1 VSTIPSYV
9 KWWGR
14 GDLNPGSPAPQAG
27 ILDQQICSE
36 PEIPA
41 FDQTRRRPH
50 AQTSRNQIINTLL
63 KCKNSGLAES
73 TLKSIASSFRQI
85 SKNADL
91 NNPEE
96 VKGFIANL
104 KLSNN
109 TKQKHSNNY
118 NYYAKINGIKWEKP
132 YYRSERKIPLIP
144 TTENIDKIISASSR
158 KYATIFTI
166 LKETGLE
173 GMELATMPRTQID
186 TDRGIINAE
195 GCKGHNSRS
204 FKLKP
209 STATL
214 LRTYLTIHKGNYPFP
229 RSKIMGQMWRE
240 FRDRLAEKLN
250 DPQLKAIPLRNLRHY
265 YATRLYAK
273 TKDILLVKQRL
284 GHKKLETTMF
294 YTQLI
299 HYNEEEEYT
308 CKTAKTIQDATQL
321 IENGFE
327 YITEIDGLKL
337 FRKRK

>member
-1 VSTIPSYV
+1 
-9 KWWGR
+9 
-14 GDLNPGSPAPQAG
+14 
-27 ILDQQICSE
+27 
-36 PEIPA
+36 
-41 FDQTRRRPH
+41 
-50 AQTSRNQIINTLL
+50 L

-73 TLKSIASSFRQI
+73 TLKSIASSFRTI
-85 SKNADL
+85 SKNADI
-91 NNPEE
+91 NKTEA
-96 VKGFIANL
+96 VKTFIANL

-109 TKQKHSNNY
+109 SKQKHANNY
-118 NYYAKINGIKWEKP
+118 NYYCKYNGLKWEKP
-132 YYRSERKIPLIP
+132 YYRQERKIPLIP
-144 TTENIDKIISASSR
+144 TTANINKIISASSK
-158 KYATIFTI
+158 KYAVIFTI

-186 TDRGIINAE
+186 AERGIINAT

-209 STATL
+209 STADL
-214 LRTYLTIHKGNYPFP
+214 LRTYLTQHKDAYPFP

-240 FRDRLAEKLN
+240 FRDRLATKLN
-250 DPQLKAIPLRNLRHY
+250 DQQLKAIPLRNLRHH

-273 TKDILLVKQRL
+273 TKDILLVKQQL

-308 CKTAKTIQDATQL
+308 CKTAKDIKEASEL
-321 IENGFE
+321 IENGFQ
-327 YITEIDGLKL
+327 YITEIDGIKL

>member
-1 VSTIPSYV
+1 LTKLDDDPST
-9 KWWGR
+9 
-14 GDLNPGSPAPQAG
+14 N
-27 ILDQQICSE
+27 E
-36 PEIPA
+36 
-41 FDQTRRRPH
+41 TRNR
-50 AQTSRNQIINTLL
+50 IINTLL
-63 KCKNSGLAES
+63 KCKNMGLADS

-85 SKNADL
+85 SKNADI
-91 NNPEE
+91 NNPEK
-96 VKGFIANL
+96 VKAFIANL

-109 TKQKHSNNY
+109 SKQKYANNY
-118 NYYAKINGIKWEKP
+118 NYYCKTNGIKWEKP
-132 YYRSERKIPLIP
+132 YYRAERKIPLIP
-144 TTENIDKIISASSR
+144 TTENINKIISASSR

-173 GMELATMPRTQID
+173 GMELATMQRNQID
-186 TDRGIINAE
+186 ADRGIINAE

-204 FKLKP
+204 FKLKQA
-209 STATL
+209 TADL
-214 LRTYLTIHKGNYPFP
+214 LRNYLAKYKGNYPFP

-240 FRDRLAEKLN
+240 FRDRLAGKLN

-299 HYNEEEEYT
+299 HYNEEDEYT
-308 CKTAKTIQDATQL
+308 CKTATTIKEATEL
-321 IENGFE
+321 IENGFQYVTDMDE
-327 YITEIDGLKL
+327 YKL

>member
-1 VSTIPSYV
+1 
-9 KWWGR
+9 
-14 GDLNPGSPAPQAG
+14 LNPGSPAPQAG

-50 AQTSRNQIINTLL
+50 ASETKTKIINTLL

-73 TLKSIASSFRQI
+73 TLKSIASSFRTI
-85 SKNADL
+85 SKNADI
-91 NNPEE
+91 NKTEA
-96 VKGFIANL
+96 VKTFIANL

-109 TKQKHSNNY
+109 SKQKHANNY
-118 NYYAKINGIKWEKP
+118 NYYCKYNGLKWEKP
-132 YYRSERKIPLIP
+132 YYRQERKIPLIP
-144 TTENIDKIISASSR
+144 TTANINKIISASSK
-158 KYATIFTI
+158 KYAVIFTI

-186 TDRGIINAE
+186 AERGIINAT

-209 STATL
+209 STADL
-214 LRTYLTIHKGNYPFP
+214 LRTYLTQHKDAYPFP

-240 FRDRLAEKLN
+240 FRDRLATKLN
-250 DPQLKAIPLRNLRHY
+250 DQQLKAIPLRNLRHH

-273 TKDILLVKQRL
+273 TKDILLVKQQL

-308 CKTAKTIQDATQL
+308 CKTAKDIKEASEL
-321 IENGFE
+321 IENGFQ
-327 YITEIDGLKL
+327 YITEIDGIKL

>member
-1 VSTIPSYV
+1 M
-9 KWWGR
+9 
-14 GDLNPGSPAPQAG
+14 LQ
-27 ILDQQICSE
+27 
-36 PEIPA
+36 
-41 FDQTRRRPH
+41 
-50 AQTSRNQIINTLL
+50 
-63 KCKNSGLAES
+63 CKNNGLAGS

-85 SKNADL
+85 SKTADL
-91 NNPEE
+91 NNPES
-96 VKGFIANL
+96 VKTFIANL

-109 TKQKHSNNY
+109 TKQKHANNY
-118 NYYAKINGIKWEKP
+118 NHYCKINGIKWEKP
-132 YYRSERKIPLIP
+132 YYKSERKIPLIP
-144 TTENIDKIISASSR
+144 TTENVNKIIAASSR
-158 KYATIFTI
+158 KYAAIFTI

-186 TDRGIINAE
+186 ADRGIINAE

-204 FKLKP
+204 FKLKQA
-209 STATL
+209 TADL
-214 LRTYLTIHKGNYPFP
+214 LRTYLAKYKGNYPFP

-308 CKTAKTIQDATQL
+308 CKTATTIKEATDL
-321 IENGFE
+321 IEHGFE
-327 YITEIDGLKL
+327 YITEMDDLKL

>member
-1 VSTIPSYV
+1 L
-9 KWWGR
+9 WWGR

-50 AQTSRNQIINTLL
+50 TQTSRNQIINTLL

-73 TLKSIASSFRQI
+73 TLKSISSSFRQI

-91 NNPEE
+91 NNPEQ
-96 VKGFIANL
+96 VKAFIANL

-109 TKQKHSNNY
+109 TKQKHANNY

-144 TTENIDKIISASSR
+144 TTQNIDKIISASSR

-166 LKETGLE
+166 LKQTGLE

-186 TDRGIINAE
+186 VDRGIINAE

-209 STATL
+209 STADL
-214 LRTYLTIHKGNYPFP
+214 LRTYLAKYKGNYPFP

-240 FRDRLAEKLN
+240 FRDRLAEKLSN
-250 DPQLKAIPLRNLRHY
+250 PQLKMIPLRNLRHY

-308 CKTAKTIQDATQL
+308 CKTATNVKEATEL
-321 IENGFE
+321 IEIGFQ
-327 YITEIDGLKL
+327 YITEIDGIKL

>member
-1 VSTIPSYV
+1 MTKLDDDPST
-9 KWWGR
+9 
-14 GDLNPGSPAPQAG
+14 N
-27 ILDQQICSE
+27 E
-36 PEIPA
+36 
-41 FDQTRRRPH
+41 TRNR
-50 AQTSRNQIINTLL
+50 IINTLL

-85 SKNADL
+85 SQNADL
-91 NNPEE
+91 NNPES
-96 VKGFIANL
+96 VKAFIANL

-109 TKQKHSNNY
+109 TKQKHANNY
-118 NYYAKINGIKWEKP
+118 NYYCKANGIKWEKP
-132 YYRSERKIPLIP
+132 YYRAERKIPLIP
-144 TTENIDKIISASSR
+144 TTENVNKIISASSN

-173 GMELATMPRTQID
+173 GMELATIPRNQID
-186 TDRGIINAE
+186 ADRGIINAE

-204 FKLKP
+204 CKLKQA
-209 STATL
+209 TADL
-214 LRTYLTIHKGNYPFP
+214 LRTYLAKYKGNYPFP

-308 CKTAKTIQDATQL
+308 CKAATNIKEATEL
-321 IENGFE
+321 IENGFQ
-327 YITEIDGLKL
+327 YVTEMDGLKL

>member
-1 VSTIPSYV
+1 M
-9 KWWGR
+9 
-14 GDLNPGSPAPQAG
+14 NPGSPAPQAG
-27 ILDQQICSE
+27 ILVQQICPE

-50 AQTSRNQIINTLL
+50 KQEVTTNSQIINTLL

-73 TLKSIASSFRQI
+73 TLKSIASSFRTI
-85 SKNADL
+85 SKNADID
-91 NNPEE
+91 NPEA
-96 VKGFIANL
+96 VKAFIANL

-109 TKQKHSNNY
+109 SKQKHANNY
-118 NYYAKINGIKWEKP
+118 NYFCKYNGLKWEKP
-132 YYRSERKIPLIP
+132 YYRSERNIPLIP
-144 TTENIDKIISASSR
+144 TTANINKIISASSR
-158 KYATIFTI
+158 KYAVIFTI

-173 GMELATMPRTQID
+173 GMELATMPRSQID
-186 TDRGIINAE
+186 AERGIINAR

-209 STATL
+209 STADL
-214 LRTYLTIHKGNYPFP
+214 LRTYLTQHKDAYPFP

-240 FRDRLAEKLN
+240 FRDRLAQKLN
-250 DPQLKAIPLRNLRHY
+250 DPQLKAIPLRNLRHH

-273 TKDILLVKQRL
+273 TKDILLVKQQL

-308 CKTAKTIQDATQL
+308 CKTATNVTQATELLEAGFTYIQ
-321 IENGFE
+321 
-327 YITEIDGLKL
+327 EIDGIKIY
-337 FRKRK
+337 RKRK

>member
-1 VSTIPSYV
+1 M
-9 KWWGR
+9 
-14 GDLNPGSPAPQAG
+14 
-27 ILDQQICSE
+27 
-36 PEIPA
+36 
-41 FDQTRRRPH
+41 
-50 AQTSRNQIINTLL
+50 
-63 KCKNSGLAES
+63 GLADS

-96 VKGFIANL
+96 VKAFIANL

-109 TKQKHSNNY
+109 SKQKYANNY
-118 NYYAKINGIKWEKP
+118 NYYCKMNGIKWEKP
-132 YYRSERKIPLIP
+132 YYRAERKIPLIP
-144 TTENIDKIISASSR
+144 TTENINQIISASSR

-186 TDRGIINAE
+186 ADRGIINAE

-204 FKLKP
+204 FKLKQA
-209 STATL
+209 TADL
-214 LRTYLTIHKGNYPFP
+214 LRTYLAKYKGNYPFP

-250 DPQLKAIPLRNLRHY
+250 DLQLKAIPLRNLRHY

-308 CKTAKTIQDATQL
+308 CKAATNVKEATDL
-321 IENGFE
+321 IEHGFE
-327 YITEIDGLKL
+327 YITEMEGLKL